1 MDGETSEGVENGRPL
16 KGLFCYAEASPLSK
30 RFQVGGIRGGS
41 MINGWATALSSKGID
56 GFCGSKGTRTNGA
69 RSSYCGRGQAGSR
82 GSEGRM
88 PLLNEEVKLGGLP

>member
-1 MDGETSEGVENGRPL
+1 
-16 KGLFCYAEASPLSK
+16 
-30 RFQVGGIRGGS
+30 

-88 PLLNEEVKLGGLP
+88 PLLNEEVKLGGLPQVCSGIYT

>member
-1 MDGETSEGVENGRPL
+1 
-16 KGLFCYAEASPLSK
+16 
-30 RFQVGGIRGGS
+30 

-88 PLLNEEVKLGGLP
+88 PLLNEEVKLGDLPQVCSGTVTYKTVSMFCTSALQCA